1 MNTRDGNPSPHSP
14 GTRPW
19 GAFLYRDYRF
29 LWITLIASSIVVWM
43 RILVTAQWLL
53 DETGSA
59 YLVGLIGVVQLVVQ
73 VPVTLWAGTLADRVD
88 RKRLMSLAHAA
99 TSVALLTLGFLNW
112 QDMLTPVLVYTGIAI
127 TAATH
132 MLASPARSAL
142 VPIIIPERELMLAA
156 STDTASSNAAAIAG
170 PLIFAFVAVTA
181 DLTAVFVLAGSIS
194 LISSLLPQFIRA
206 KGMADGHEHEEG
218 GRPSQIQQTRDGVS
232 FVSKHPI
239 LPGLFLLDAG
249 ITTASFYREILPVLA
264 LGLFAGGASA
274 TGFLGAANSAGAIF
288 GSFIALMLVGFR
300 AKGMLVLYA
309 SFAYGFFLFGFGTA
323 TTLWFGVLMI
333 ALLGAADAVTVAVR
347 QTTVMLT
354 TPDHMRGR
362 SFALMILAAQTANN
376 VGTIWVGIW
385 AGLIGASNTMV
396 MGGVISIVATA
407 LIWWFWKPIRE
418 FRSSDSQES
427 SWS

>member
-1 MNTRDGNPSPHSP
+1 MNTPDQNPLPHPSV
-14 GTRPW
+14 TRPW

-29 LWITLIASSIVVWM
+29 LWVTLIASSIVVWM
-43 RILVTAQWLL
+43 RILGTAQWLL

-73 VPVTLWAGTLADRVD
+73 VPVTLWAGTLADRGD

-99 TSVALLTLGFLNW
+99 TSIALLTLGFLNW

-206 KGMADGHEHEEG
+206 KGIADGHEHEQREK
-218 GRPSQIQQTRDGVS
+218 PSHIQQTRDGFS

-249 ITTASFYREILPVLA
+249 ITAASFYREILPVLA

-362 SFALMILAAQTANN
+362 AFALMILAAQTANN

-396 MGGVISIVATA
+396 MGGGISIVATA
-407 LIWWFWKPIRE
+407 LIWSFWKPIRE

-427 SWS
+427 SSS

>member
-1 MNTRDGNPSPHSP
+1 
-14 GTRPW
+14 
-19 GAFLYRDYRF
+19 
-29 LWITLIASSIVVWM
+29 
-43 RILVTAQWLL
+43 
-53 DETGSA
+53 
-59 YLVGLIGVVQLVVQ
+59 
-73 VPVTLWAGTLADRVD
+73 
-88 RKRLMSLAHAA
+88 MSLAHAA
-99 TSVALLTLGFLNW
+99 TSISLLTLGFLNW
-112 QDMLTPVLVYTGIAI
+112 QAMLTPVLVYIGIAI

-142 VPIIIPERELMLAA
+142 VPIIIPERQLMLAA

-170 PLIFAFVAVTA
+170 PLIFAFVAITA
-181 DLTAVFVLAGSIS
+181 DLTAVFFLAGSIS
-194 LISSLLPQFIRA
+194 LISSLLPQLIHA
-206 KGMADGHEHEEG
+206 KGVADGHEHNEG
-218 GRPSQIQQTRDGVS
+218 EKPSQIQQTKDGFS

-274 TGFLGAANSAGAIF
+274 TGFLGAANSAGAIV

-323 TTLWFGVLMI
+323 TSLWFGVLMI

-362 SFALMILAAQTANN
+362 AFALMILAAQTANN
-376 VGTIWVGIW
+376 IGTIWVGTW
-385 AGLIGASNTMV
+385 AGLIGASNTMM

-407 LIWWFWKPIRE
+407 LIWWFWKPIRK
-418 FRSSDSQES
+418 FRSNDS
-427 SWS
+427 

>member
-1 MNTRDGNPSPHSP
+1 MNTPDQNPLPHSS
-14 GTRPW
+14 GARPW

-29 LWITLIASSIVVWM
+29 LWVTLIASSIVVWM
-43 RILVTAQWLL
+43 RILGTAQWLL

-181 DLTAVFVLAGSIS
+181 DLTAVFVLTGFIS

-206 KGMADGHEHEEG
+206 KGIADGHEHEQGEK
-218 GRPSQIQQTRDGVS
+218 PSQIQQTRDGVS

-362 SFALMILAAQTANN
+362 AFALMILAAQTANN
-376 VGTIWVGIW
+376 VGTVWVGIW

-427 SWS
+427 SSS

>member
-1 MNTRDGNPSPHSP
+1 MNTRDGNPSLLSP
-14 GTRPW
+14 GIRPW

-29 LWITLIASSIVVWM
+29 LWVTLITSSIVVWM
-43 RILVTAQWLL
+43 RILGTAQWLL

-59 YLVGLIGVVQLVVQ
+59 YLVGLIGGVQLVVQ

-88 RKRLMSLAHAA
+88 RKRLMGLAHAA
-99 TSVALLTLGFLNW
+99 TSVALLALGILNW
-112 QDMLTPVLVYTGIAI
+112 LGMLTPVLIYIGIAI

-142 VPIIIPERELMLAA
+142 IPIIIPKRELMLAA

-170 PLIFAFVAVTA
+170 PLIFALVAVTA
-181 DLTAVFVLAGSIS
+181 NLTAVFILAGSIS
-194 LISSLLPQFIRA
+194 LISSLLPLFIRA
-206 KGMADGHEHEEG
+206 KGIADGHEHEEG
-218 GRPSQIQQTRDGVS
+218 RNPSQIQQTRDGFS

-274 TGFLGAANSAGAIF
+274 TGFLSAANSTGAIF

-309 SFAYGFFLFGFGTA
+309 SFAYGFFLLGFGTA

-362 SFALMILAAQTANN
+362 AFALMILAAQTANN
-376 VGTIWVGIW
+376 VGTIWVGSW

-396 MGGVISIVATA
+396 VGGVISIVATA
-407 LIWWFWKPIRE
+407 LIWWFWRPIRE
-418 FRSSDSQES
+418 FRSNDSHKP
-427 SWS
+427 

>member
-88 RKRLMSLAHAA
+88 RKRLMSFAHAA
-99 TSVALLTLGFLNW
+99 TAMALLTLGILNW

-142 VPIIIPERELMLAA
+142 LPIIIPERELMLAA

-170 PLIFAFVAVTA
+170 PLIFAIVAVTA
-181 DLTAVFVLAGSIS
+181 NLTAVFILAGSIS

-206 KGMADGHEHEEG
+206 KGVAAGHEHEEG
-218 GRPSQIQQTRDGVS
+218 EKPSQIRQTRDGFS

-347 QTTVMLT
+347 LTTVMLT

-376 VGTIWVGIW
+376 VGTIWVGTW

-418 FRSSDSQES
+418 FRSGDSQAPS
-427 SWS
+427 

>member
-1 MNTRDGNPSPHSP
+1 MNTPDQNPLPHSS
-14 GTRPW
+14 GARPW

-29 LWITLIASSIVVWM
+29 LWVTLIASSIVVWM
-43 RILVTAQWLL
+43 RILGTAQWLL

-181 DLTAVFVLAGSIS
+181 DLTAVFVLTGFIS

-206 KGMADGHEHEEG
+206 KGIADGHEHEQGEK
-218 GRPSQIQQTRDGVS
+218 PSQIQQTRDGVS

-362 SFALMILAAQTANN
+362 AFALMILAAQTANN
-376 VGTIWVGIW
+376 VGTVWVGTW

-427 SWS
+427 SSS